1 MDFIF
6 IVVRLIFYD
15 LRPVELSRA
24 RLNGEIFISCLV
36 CSTCWSQ
43 ESDKQNL
50 PQKKQS
56 PYSLLENHG
65 TTTMIKK
72 VDPELIILRTSLSIL
87 NSRKITLLLN
97 FRF

>member
-6 IVVRLIFYD
+6 IVVRLIFIIND
-15 LRPVELSRA
+15 LRPLELSRA
-24 RLNGEIFISCLV
+24 RLNGDIFISCLV
-36 CSTCWSQ
+36 CWSQ

-65 TTTMIKK
+65 TTKMIKK
-72 VDPELIILRTSLSIL
+72 VDSRIILRTSLSIL
-87 NSRKITLLLN
+87 NSRKIT
-97 FRF
+97 

>member
-6 IVVRLIFYD
+6 IVVRLIFND
-15 LRPVELSRA
+15 LRPLELSRA
-24 RLNGEIFISCLV
+24 SLNGDIFISCLV

-50 PQKKQS
+50 PQKKQW

-65 TTTMIKK
+65 TTNMIKK
-72 VDPELIILRTSLSIL
+72 VDSRIILRTSLSIL
-87 NSRKITLLLN
+87 NSRKIT
-97 FRF
+97 

>member
-6 IVVRLIFYD
+6 IVVRLIIND
-15 LRPVELSRA
+15 LRPLGLSRA

-43 ESDKQNL
+43 ESDKKNL

-65 TTTMIKK
+65 TTKMTKK
-72 VDPELIILRTSLSIL
+72 VDSRIILRTSLSIL
-87 NSRKITLLLN
+87 NSRKIT
-97 FRF
+97 